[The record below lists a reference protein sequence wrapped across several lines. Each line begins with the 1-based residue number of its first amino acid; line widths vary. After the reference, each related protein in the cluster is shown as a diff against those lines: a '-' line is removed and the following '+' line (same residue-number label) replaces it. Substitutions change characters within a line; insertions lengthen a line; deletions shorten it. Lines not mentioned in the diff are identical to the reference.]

1 MTDPSAVGE
10 RDGVTHPAAADERD
24 GTADPGAADEPSL
37 APEALAFLSRP
48 GLSRLWAAARTR
60 LERGGLNPTGTIR
73 LQLVDPQERE
83 ALSLLLAKPLVGPSA
98 TVSLAE
104 LDARL
109 RASAVGRSLA
119 ATLTALGPP
128 LTDRRAARD
137 AATAERNRL
146 WSAAEAALAATSL
159 ADQPWAGRWLS
170 DIQRSG
176 TFTRRPPTTALTTL
190 TQAIQALATLHP
202 GSGPAP
208 TPVTWGRG
216 ELATRT
222 TGSAHGLD
230 DGTLLARLVLR
241 GIALAQGADFP
252 TDAPARRALWRR
264 ASVTPDEVSSTVLTY
279 GLRPTGASWQETAL
293 RERADRHLET
303 HLTLRELRTLHRH
316 LRLPS
321 RTRVHVCENPRVVEA
336 AADAGRTAPLICTS
350 GSATTVVL
358 TLLDTLAATDCAFAY
373 HGDFDW
379 PGITLANR
387 VMERYGAEPWRM
399 GAPDYEFLATRAEL
413 HGTPPLPLSGTPVE
427 ATWDTE
433 LAATMDALG
442 VALHEEAAL
451 DLLLEDLD

>member
-1 MTDPSAVGE
+1 MTDPSAVGK
-10 RDGVTHPAAADERD
+10 RD
-24 GTADPGAADEPSL
+24 GTTHSGAADEPPL
-37 APEALAFLSRP
+37 DPGALAFLSRP

-60 LERGGLNPTGTIR
+60 LERGGLEPTGTIR
-73 LQLVDPQERE
+73 LPLVDPQERE
-83 ALSLLLAKPLVGPSA
+83 ALSLLLAKPLTGPSA
-98 TVSLAE
+98 TISLPE

-109 RASAVGRSLA
+109 RISAVGRGLA

-137 AATAERNRL
+137 AATAERDRL

-159 ADQPWAGRWLS
+159 ADQPWADRWLT
-170 DIQRSG
+170 DIRRSG

-202 GSGPAP
+202 GSGPA
-208 TPVTWGRG
+208 PVTWGRG

-241 GIALAQGADFP
+241 GIALAQDVDFP

-279 GLRPTGASWQETAL
+279 GLRPTGTTWQETAL

-316 LRLPS
+316 LKLPS

-358 TLLDTLAATDCAFAY
+358 TLLDTLAATDCAFVY

-399 GAPDYEFLATRAEL
+399 GAPDYEYLATRAEL
-413 HGTPPLPLSGTPVE
+413 HGTPPLPLSGTSVE

-442 VALHEEAAL
+442 LALHEEAAL
-451 DLLLEDLD
+451 DLLLEDLE

>member
-1 MTDPSAVGE
+1 MK
-10 RDGVTHPAAADERD
+10 
-24 GTADPGAADEPSL
+24 
-37 APEALAFLSRP
+37 
-48 GLSRLWAAARTR
+48 
-60 LERGGLNPTGTIR
+60 PTGTIR
-73 LQLVDPQERE
+73 LQLVDPRERE
-83 ALSLLLAKPLVGPSA
+83 ALSLLLAKPLAGPSA
-98 TVSLAE
+98 TISLAE
-104 LDARL
+104 LDTRL

-137 AATAERNRL
+137 AATAERDRL

-159 ADQPWAGRWLS
+159 ADQPWADRWLT
-170 DIQRSG
+170 DIRRSG

-208 TPVTWGRG
+208 AATPVTWGRG

-241 GIALAQGADFP
+241 GIALAQDVDLP

-279 GLRPTGASWQETAL
+279 GLRPTGPTWQETAL

-316 LRLPS
+316 LKLPS

-358 TLLDTLAATDCAFAY
+358 TLLDTLAATDCAFVY

-387 VMERYGAEPWRM
+387 VMERYGADPWRM
-399 GAPDYEFLATRAEL
+399 GAPDYEYLATRAEL
-413 HGTPPLPLSGTPVE
+413 HGTPSLPLSGTPVE
-427 ATWDTE
+427 ARWDTE

-451 DLLLEDLD
+451 DLLLEDLE